1 MPDSRLLPP
10 VPASPSRT
18 PVIVTAG
25 EPAAMISLQERLL
38 ERAIE
43 AGASDL
49 HIEPFPDRLRLRIRV
64 DGWLYELD
72 PLPTWMHRGLV
83 SRFKVMAAMDVTE
96 RRRPQDGRHLFR
108 AATGVEV
115 DLRVA
120 TTSTQHGEKVTIRL
134 LPRSRQPPDLN
145 DLGLDSER
153 MRRIEDFIAQPCG
166 LILAAGPT
174 GAGKTTTLHTL
185 LRRIDS
191 VGRSIV
197 TLEDPIEYTLPGAT
211 QIPMRPSIGVDFAT
225 ALRAVLRHD
234 PDVILLGEIRDEE
247 TARVA
252 VRSAATGHLVLSSVH
267 TNNAVES
274 VFRLFELGVP
284 AYLVATSL
292 TGVISQRLVRRLCH
306 RCKRRQTPG
315 TEQAERMGFAP
326 PTPSDR
332 LFENVGCNSCRD
344 GFDGRL
350 GVFET
355 LTIGP
360 QLRRLLGAADDCL
373 VLEREALESGALLPL
388 LASADAAWRR
398 GDTTIEELARVVPPA
413 SPDVIRTTA
422 RTARDPASEPRP
434 R

>member
-10 VPASPSRT
+10 VPALPPRT

-72 PLPTWMHRGLV
+72 PLPTWMHPGLV

-108 AATGVEV
+108 AAAGVEV

-120 TTSTQHGEKVTIRL
+120 TTATQHGEKVTIRL

-145 DLGLDSER
+145 GLGLDSER
-153 MRRIEDFIAQPCG
+153 MSRIEDFIAQPCG
-166 LILAAGPT
+166 LLLAAGPT

-191 VGRSIV
+191 VGRSVV
-197 TLEDPIEYTLPGAT
+197 TLEDPIEYTLPGAA
-211 QIPMRPSIGVDFAT
+211 QIPMRPSIGVDFAA

-247 TARVA
+247 TARIA
-252 VRSAATGHLVLSSVH
+252 VRAAATGHLVLSSVH
-267 TNNAVES
+267 TNNSVES

-284 AYLVATSL
+284 GYMVATAL

-306 RCKRRQTPG
+306 RCRRRRTP
-315 TEQAERMGFAP
+315 EPEHAARMGLAP
-326 PTPSDR
+326 PTPRDR
-332 LFENVGCNSCRD
+332 LFENVGCSSCRD

-355 LTIGP
+355 LTLGP
-360 QLRRLLGAADDCL
+360 RLRRLLGTGNDDCL

-398 GDTTIEELARVVPPA
+398 GDTTIEELARVVPPVGRDFSTGGVA
-413 SPDVIRTTA
+413 SGREGA
-422 RTARDPASEPRP
+422 
-434 R
+434 